1 MRSFIREYIPS
12 VEIKQKIKNEYND
25 INGYSIN
32 DKTNDKFQNSH
43 LTINIEDTN
52 YSNNN
57 NNNNNNFDIENIKDY
72 NDLKFNEVS
81 NILKFN
87 PNNTDKDFSITSQCQ
102 GNRKLTSMKNSENN
116 PKSNKINIK
125 ENNILTDKIS
135 HHEKKESFNYNYNSV
150 NSQNQMDQEKIDSI
164 SDFILKSQNELK
176 FEKQAKSNRKDQC
189 KNLDK
194 DQLINTSNL
203 SSKDTIF
210 DNHDKLKFSENNSSN
225 ENLPSSN
232 NSMKSQNSDSKKPMY
247 LFYRTPSNKDGKKNI
262 SFDNK

>member
-1 MRSFIREYIPS
+1 MRSFISGYIPS
-12 VEIKQKIKNEYND
+12 VEIKNAK
-25 INGYSIN
+25 NGYVIN
-32 DKTNDKFQNSH
+32 DKTNDKFQNPH

-52 YSNNN
+52 NNSNNN
-57 NNNNNNFDIENIKDY
+57 NNNHFEIENIKDY
-72 NDLKFNEVS
+72 NDLKFNEVN

-87 PNNTDKDFSITSQCQ
+87 PNDTDKDISSNSQSQ
-102 GNRKLTSMKNSENN
+102 NNRKLTSMKNCENYS
-116 PKSNKINIK
+116 KSNKTNMK
-125 ENNILTDKIS
+125 ESNILTDKIS
-135 HHEKKESFNYNYNSV
+135 YHEKKESFNYNYNNV
-150 NSQNQMDQEKIDSI
+150 NSQNSIDQEKIDSI

-189 KNLDK
+189 KNIDK

-210 DNHDKLKFSENNSSN
+210 DNHDKLKFSENNSIN
-225 ENLPSSN
+225 ESLSSN
-232 NSMKSQNSDSKKPMY
+232 NSSVKSQNSDSKKPMY